1 MAQHIAPPDEAGI
14 NHVARIAGRWWG
26 RRSRAARLAILFA
39 AFLLAVAAGDG
50 LYAAGHVNP
59 NQRACADI
67 SAMLAA
73 PGDLAL
79 IRADLEDINQL
90 APSLDGI
97 LAAKL
102 SAANALGFGYA
113 GMAAF
118 TGAVIRCSSLGYDM
132 PGS

>member
-1 MAQHIAPPDEAGI
+1 M
-14 NHVARIAGRWWG
+14 
-26 RRSRAARLAILFA
+26 ILFA
-39 AFLLAVAAGDG
+39 AFLLAVAAGDAV
-50 LYAAGHVNP
+50 YAAGYVSP

-73 PGDLAL
+73 PDDLAL

-102 SAANALGFGYA
+102 SAANALGFGYG